1 MLPPL
6 RLLLLLLPLLAP
18 VPPALAAPK
27 AVEVKVVVV
36 AMFEPGE
43 DTGDRAGEFQYW
55 VEREKL
61 ERVLP
66 FPAGKRPL
74 RINKDGSILGV
85 VTGPGVTNA
94 TSTIMALGMDPRFD
108 LSKAYW
114 LVAGIAGVD
123 PEDASIGSA
132 AWALHVVEA
141 DLVYEIDAREAP
153 ADWPYARLAI
163 GARKPNTLPGPRD
176 ANIDGILFRLNR
188 ELAGWAFALTKD
200 TPLADTPE
208 MAEWRARYA
217 PAFPNAARP
226 PFVLIGDS
234 LGGSN
239 YWHGVTMTKW
249 ANDWVKMW
257 TANEGNYVMTN
268 LEDNGTATA
277 LTRLSRIGRADF
289 NRLLVLRTGSN
300 YCMPPPGVP
309 AVDSMTAPYAGRFP
323 SLDAAHRVGSRVVH
337 ALIEGWSKWRTSTP
351 TTASAV
357 SPR

>member
-1 MLPPL
+1 MLPRFRSL
-6 RLLLLLLPLLAP
+6 ALLT
-18 VPPALAAPK
+18 LAAALSARFAAGAPK
-27 AVEVKVVVV
+27 PIPVKVVVV

-61 ERVLP
+61 ERVLA

-74 RINKDGSILGV
+74 RMNKDGSILGV

-94 TSTIMALGMDPRFD
+94 TSSIMALGMDPRFD

-132 AWALHVVEA
+132 AWASYVVES
-141 DLVYEIDAREAP
+141 DLVYEVDAREAP
-153 ADWPYARLAI
+153 ADWPYSRLAI
-163 GARKPNTLPGPRD
+163 GAKRPNTLPGPRD
-176 ANIDGILFRLNR
+176 ANLDGLVFPLNK

-200 TPLADTPE
+200 TPLGDTAE
-208 MAEWRARYA
+208 MAEWRGRYA
-217 PAFPNAARP
+217 AAFPNAGKP
-226 PFVLIGDS
+226 PFVLQGDS
-234 LGGSN
+234 LGGST
-239 YWHGVTMTKW
+239 YWHGRAMTRW

-257 TANEGNYVMTN
+257 TANDGNYVMTN
-268 LEDNGTATA
+268 LEDNGTAMA
-277 LTRLSRIGRADF
+277 LTRLTRIGRADF

-300 YCMPPPGVP
+300 YCMPPPGV
-309 AVDSMTAPYAGRFP
+309 AVVESMTAPYAGRFP

-337 ALIEGWSKWRTSTP
+337 ALIEGWAKWRVAPP
-351 TTASAV
+351 TRSAML
-357 SPR
+357 PR